1 MPLAKIGRLFPDLA
15 HSEPEVIAYE
25 HGFLW
30 AQKCEVWFP
39 DRPDDPCTILL
50 VYKSI
55 QLRDTNQ
62 MYRDV
67 AQTIFEAECQDVLF
81 ETIHENEEMLRGKA
95 QVTMMRLSAANHERW
110 FTRER
115 VEQIL
120 REGVRITFRE
130 AA

>member
-15 HSEPEVIAYE
+15 HSEPEVIVHE
-25 HGFLW
+25 QGFLW
-30 AQKCEVWFP
+30 AQKCDVWFH
-39 DRPDDPCTILL
+39 DRPEDPCTILL

-55 QLRDTNQ
+55 QVRDTGRLYQ
-62 MYRDV
+62 PV
-67 AQTIFEAECQDVLF
+67 AQTILEAEAQDVIF

-115 VEQIL
+115 VEMIL
-120 REGVRITFRE
+120 REGVRVRK
-130 AA
+130 AV